1 MPTSDSRAAL
11 LRQPPDPAAAQ
22 PEGPLPTV
30 YPVTVEVP
38 VIEVEHNDLGGWRVD
53 KKVSENAA
61 EVDLT
66 ATRDFVQIERRPA
79 ERWLAEG
86 ESAEPREEGDTLVIP
101 VVEEVAFV
109 QRRLRVTEEIVI
121 HRRRDVVHRTQP
133 VVLRREAVSVQRL
146 APDSDAS
153 TPTSRT
159 APRRSNP
166 MTQTVI
172 AVFDSTQEAER
183 ARGELVNAGFA
194 ADEITIQAQPAS
206 AATSSDTTAHR
217 TQDEGGIS
225 GFFRRLFGF
234 DEDDSDVSMYS
245 EAVRRGNCI
254 VSVHTGDDDQQ
265 SRAEAILQSCGAID
279 IDERATQWRGEGWNP
294 GGMTAAGG
302 AAGMQGDMQ
311 HSLNTNLETGHEQ
324 LGAERADK
332 GDAQRIPVI
341 QEEMQVG
348 KRQVQRG
355 GVRVYSRVSERP
367 VEESLQLREE
377 RAHVERR
384 PVNRAATEDD
394 IARMKD
400 TSVEV
405 RESAEEAVISKQ
417 ARVVEEVEVGKD
429 VSQRTEKVRGTVK
442 RTDVDVERIGG
453 EQHAT
458 AAGGRRDA
466 SSTSSPV
473 NPDGTTA
480 SSDVGRDDSMIE
492 RAKAAAE
499 RGADKIS
506 GGTDRSRTPRK

>member
-1 MPTSDSRAAL
+1 MPPCCGSRPT
-11 LRQPPDPAAAQ
+11 RRPPSRTA
-22 PEGPLPTV
+22 PTTV
-30 YPVTVEVP
+30 NPVTVEVP
-38 VIEVEHNDLGGWRVD
+38 VIEVTHNDLGGWRVD
-53 KKVSENAA
+53 KKVSEHAA

-66 ATRDFVQIERRPA
+66 ATRDSVQIERRPA
-79 ERWLAEG
+79 QRWLAEG

-109 QRRLRVTEEIVI
+109 QRRLRVTEEVVI

-146 APDSDAS
+146 APDGDAS
-153 TPTSRT
+153 SPTFPT
-159 APRRSNP
+159 APKRSNP

-172 AVFDSTQEAER
+172 AVFDNTQEAER
-183 ARGELVNAGFA
+183 ARGELVNAGFD

-206 AATSSDTTAHR
+206 GAPSNATSSDATTHR
-217 TQDEGGIS
+217 TQDEGGIG

-254 VSVHTGDDDQQ
+254 VSVHTNDDDEQN
-265 SRAEAILQSCGAID
+265 RAEAVLQSCGAID
-279 IDERATQWRGEGWNP
+279 IDERASQWRGEGWNP
-294 GGMTAAGG
+294 GGVTAAGG
-302 AAGMQGDMQ
+302 AAGMQGDLQ
-311 HSLNTNLETGHEQ
+311 RGLNTKRETGHDR
-324 LGAERADK
+324 LGADHADR
-332 GDAQRIPVI
+332 GDTQRIPVI

-377 RAHVERR
+377 RAHVERH
-384 PVNRAATEDD
+384 PVNRAATEAD
-394 IARMKD
+394 IAAMKD

-405 RESAEEAVISKQ
+405 RESAEEAVVSKQ
-417 ARVVEEVEVGKD
+417 ARVVEEVEVGKE

-453 EQHAT
+453 KQHAT
-458 AAGGRRDA
+458 ATGGRRGA
-466 SSTSSPV
+466 STSSPV
-473 NPDGTTA
+473 NPDGTAA
-480 SSDVGRDDSMIE
+480 SPDGGRDDSMIE

-499 RGADKIS
+499 RGVDKIS